1 MESGQYGKVTSVL
14 IMNEYL
20 IFIAMVGSVLVGV
33 WAVDLL
39 VWLHD
44 FDRANEN
51 VIRDLDKWKQ
61 LARRIEVP
69 AINERPVYPL
79 LTEEGDEVPVGVRTN
94 PPVRIPNPRKVTP
107 GECWK

>member
-1 MESGQYGKVTSVL
+1 
-14 IMNEYL
+14 MNEYL
-20 IFIAMVGSVLVGV
+20 IFIALVGLAIIGV

-51 VIRDLDKWKQ
+51 VMRDLDKWKQ

-69 AINERPVYPL
+69 ATNEKPTYPSL
-79 LTEEGDEVPVGVRTN
+79 AEEGDEVPVGVRAN
-94 PPVRIPNPRKVTP
+94 PPVRIPNPPKVTP